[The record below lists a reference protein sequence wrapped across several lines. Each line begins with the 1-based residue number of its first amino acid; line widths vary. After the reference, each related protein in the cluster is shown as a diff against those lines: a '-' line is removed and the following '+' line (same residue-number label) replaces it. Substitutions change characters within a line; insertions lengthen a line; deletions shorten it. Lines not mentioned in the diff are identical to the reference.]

1 MSQHEWVKI
10 SLLPDLKVLGKKLG
24 KKMSGVKKALVAMTH
39 EEAKKAISDGSA
51 EVGGVEIDFKSE
63 VLSKYTYAKEGDERW
78 EGAVHSDGDVVVAID
93 TKEDPALVAAGKCRE
108 VITNIQKLRKSA
120 GLEMGDKVEAFYSEV
135 GATMGGSLAAC
146 IKSNADTFVKKFDG
160 MVPLPEELASSSKVY
175 ASATVEVG
183 SSKVVISIR
192 PPAVSVAPGVKDGPK
207 MFLATVDV
215 KNLERGMKLKC
226 NIDGE
231 DVELNEGKE
240 WFLNATDRAK
250 AAKVV

>member
-1 MSQHEWVKI
+1 MVVVLPLTAAEILEDVRTKLADYVKSELNSWDVRFVTREEEHEWVKI

-39 EEAKKAISDGSA
+39 EEAKKAIADGSA
-51 EVGGVEIDFKSE
+51 EVGGVTIDFKSE

-120 GLEMGDKVEAFYSEV
+120 GLEMADKVEAFYKEV
-135 GATMGGSLAAC
+135 GAAMGGTLAAC

-160 MVPLPEELASSSKVY
+160 MVPLPEEVRVY
-175 ASATVEVG
+175 KRRRE
-183 SSKVVISIR
+183 
-192 PPAVSVAPGVKDGPK
+192 
-207 MFLATVDV
+207 
-215 KNLERGMKLKC
+215 
-226 NIDGE
+226 
-231 DVELNEGKE
+231 EGRE
-240 WFLNATDRAK
+240 GGRHIVF
-250 AAKVV
+250 